1 MVGVSAPPP
10 RHVHHRPALIALVV
24 VAAMTAL
31 ALGWWQWER
40 FSSASGTAQNLGY
53 ALQWP
58 LFAGF
63 AVFAYFRFVRMEQEA
78 QDGEEGETA
87 VADAATD
94 GMEPGKSTRAD
105 TAKRGKRGDRAKPS
119 APREIPAGFLPERPK
134 AVRDEDPVLAEYNEY
149 LARLHAADID
159 EQVRAATESIRHTER
174 NGG

>member
-1 MVGVSAPPP
+1 MSVPPP
-10 RHVHHRPALIALVV
+10 RHAHHRPALIVLVV
-24 VAAMTAL
+24 VAALVAL

-78 QDGEEGETA
+78 RDAEEVENGA
-87 VADAATD
+87 
-94 GMEPGKSTRAD
+94 AD
-105 TAKRGKRGDRAKPS
+105 TAPASTEPAASSRTGATVRIGRERTGGPTRS
-119 APREIPAGFLPERPK
+119 PAPREIPEGFLPERPK

-159 EQVRAATESIRHTER
+159 EQVRAATEPPRHTER
-174 NGG
+174 NAG